1 MKITREKA
9 IGISSAVMIAFVVS
23 LLFMIMG
30 SPLASAVPPVTQVQ
44 AFTEGYVIEGTPQE
58 FIKQNTAFQYNFF
71 VYNISNGKAVT
82 SSAVECAFYL
92 ATDNGTVTAF
102 ENATYFPDTRRWG
115 VTINENNFSSVGHH
129 PFGVKCNS
137 TIYGG
142 AKVSYFTVTPS
153 GGDESLTIFLVAII
167 FAVSLL
173 LIAFIL
179 KNYIFSFISGAA
191 FIVAGIYAMIFGF
204 GNVANDYTRMIAVV
218 IIGIGLITSIISALD
233 LLGDVSG
240 EGDDD
245 YVYEE
250 E

>member
-1 MKITREKA
+1 MKALTA
-9 IGISSAVMIAFVVS
+9 ISLSSLFLF
-23 LLFMIMG
+23 LLVLTL
-30 SPLASAVPPVTQVQ
+30 PLASAVPPVTQVQ

-71 VYNISNGKAVT
+71 VYNISNGRALT

-153 GGDESLTIFLVAII
+153 GGTESTTVFLIAII
-167 FAVSLL
+167 SAAGLL

-191 FIVAGIYAMIFGF
+191 FLVAGVYTMLYGF
-204 GNVANDYTRMIAVV
+204 GDISNDFTRMIAVI
-218 IIGIGLITSIISALD
+218 IIGIGLITSVVSALD